1 MANLL
6 IGAVAIV
13 PGMCIRWLLTGHELV
28 RCVGEFGCGAESPD
42 NALGMTLGAVLGGAF
57 VVGMVLVV
65 DVLIPWQEGRPLHLW
80 LGMATLVPA
89 PFVVAQ
95 AVGWI

>member
-13 PGMCIRWLLTGHELV
+13 PGLCVRWLLTGHELA
-28 RCVGEFGCGAESPD
+28 RCAERLGCKEPAG
-42 NALGMTLGAVLGGAF
+42 NTLGMTLGAVLGGAF

-65 DVLIPWQEGRPLHLW
+65 DVLIPWQEGRRPHLW
-80 LGMATLVPA
+80 LGMTALVPA
-89 PFVVAQ
+89 PFAIAQ
-95 AVGWI
+95 AAGWI